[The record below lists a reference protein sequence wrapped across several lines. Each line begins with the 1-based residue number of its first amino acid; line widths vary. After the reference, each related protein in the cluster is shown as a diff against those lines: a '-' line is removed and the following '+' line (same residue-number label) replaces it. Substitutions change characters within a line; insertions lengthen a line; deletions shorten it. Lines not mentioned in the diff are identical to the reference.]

1 MFAGMP
7 DFNQSLEMMKT
18 MWGNVAPNTDGSASQ
33 GFTMPGSGTSNPF
46 GMPSMNIEDL
56 DKRISELKHVEN
68 WLNLNLNVVKTTIQ
82 GLEVQR
88 ATLAAL
94 HAFSD
99 SLKAKTEEF
108 TSETKKTRASR
119 SAKNESSTHEEQDPM
134 AAAGGM
140 AMDMMNNMAQSMSEA
155 MASIPGLGDAI
166 SSAGPAKKTTASK
179 TAKPRPR
186 KARASSARRAKGS

>member
-18 MWGNVAPNTDGSASQ
+18 MWGNVAPNADGSPSQ
-33 GFTMPGSGTSNPF
+33 GFTMPGAGTSNPF
-46 GMPSMNIEDL
+46 GMPTMDVEDL

-94 HAFSD
+94 HTFSD
-99 SLKAKTEEF
+99 NLKAKTEEF
-108 TSETKKTRASR
+108 TSESKKSKTKKTTSAS
-119 SAKNESSTHEEQDPM
+119 SESDPM
-134 AAAGGM
+134 SAAGGM
-140 AMDMMNNMAQSMSEA
+140 AMEMMNNMAQSMSEA
-155 MASIPGLGDAI
+155 MASIPGLGDAVA
-166 SSAGPAKKTTASK
+166 STPSKKTTASK
-179 TAKPRPR
+179 TAKPRQSR
-186 KARASSARRAKGS
+186 ARASSARRAKGD

>member
-33 GFTMPGSGTSNPF
+33 GFTMPGAGTSNPF
-46 GMPSMNIEDL
+46 GMPTMDVEDL

-99 SLKAKTEEF
+99 NLKAKTEEF
-108 TSETKKTRASR
+108 TSESKKSKTKKTTSAS
-119 SAKNESSTHEEQDPM
+119 SESDPM
-134 AAAGGM
+134 SAAGGM
-140 AMDMMNNMAQSMSEA
+140 AMEMMNNMAQSMSEA
-155 MASIPGLGDAI
+155 MASIPGLGDAVA
-166 SSAGPAKKTTASK
+166 SAPSKKTTASK
-179 TAKPRPR
+179 TAKPRQSR
-186 KARASSARRAKGS
+186 ARASSARRAKGD

>member
-18 MWGNVAPNTDGSASQ
+18 MWGNVAPNADGSASQ
-33 GFTMPGSGTSNPF
+33 GFTMPGTGTSNPF
-46 GMPSMNIEDL
+46 GIPTMNVEDL

-99 SLKAKTEEF
+99 NLKAKTEEF
-108 TSETKKTRASR
+108 TSESKKSKTKKTAS
-119 SAKNESSTHEEQDPM
+119 ASSENDPM
-134 AAAGGM
+134 SAAGGM

-166 SSAGPAKKTTASK
+166 ASTPSKKTTASK
-179 TAKPRPR
+179 TAKPRQSR
-186 KARASSARRAKGS
+186 ARASSARRAKGD